1 MKVDIGKV
9 KSDIGYRIMV
19 RRMNERVFF
28 ILGSIFLLVLIAFV
42 IGGAVSYVAGWFA
55 IVGIVV
61 VASSFL
67 ASENPI
73 STAIEFV
80 RLYRKGFLS
89 FLENGN
95 HSH

>member
-73 STAIEFV
+73 STAI
-80 RLYRKGFLS
+80 
-89 FLENGN
+89 
-95 HSH
+95 